1 MVELEDFKYGG
12 TNISAL
18 RMVDPN
24 DESVR
29 EVVQD
34 WVKGEMRFNRKIP
47 FAGKTIRVSII
58 IAIFNLFDTEKTL
71 YKKIALIDT
80 YVDCRYQIHTN
91 MSVLITKI
99 YSLAHTSGWTHQL
112 VFADV
117 RRTHAGIFVF
127 RVTS

>member
-47 FAGKTIRVSII
+47 FAGKTIRVS
-58 IAIFNLFDTEKTL
+58 N
-71 YKKIALIDT
+71 
-80 YVDCRYQIHTN
+80 R
-91 MSVLITKI
+91 
-99 YSLAHTSGWTHQL
+99 
-112 VFADV
+112 
-117 RRTHAGIFVF
+117 
-127 RVTS
+127 

>member
-24 DESVR
+24 DDSVR

-47 FAGKTIRVSII
+47 FAGKTIRVSI
-58 IAIFNLFDTEKTL
+58 
-71 YKKIALIDT
+71 
-80 YVDCRYQIHTN
+80 R
-91 MSVLITKI
+91 
-99 YSLAHTSGWTHQL
+99 
-112 VFADV
+112 
-117 RRTHAGIFVF
+117 
-127 RVTS
+127 